1 MFNPFDP
8 RRTEAAA
15 QKVARMRRREPH
27 LARRELAER
36 VIAEK
41 CWWCALAGALTAVPA
56 VVPGL
61 GTVVALLGGAA
72 VDVALLT
79 HLLSGLVLEL
89 AAVYGRPLTG
99 PSPVRETLWAF
110 MVATGT
116 GSLGAGLSRS
126 VVARL
131 SHEAFT
137 NLLHQVLWSLGIRSV
152 GRSTLARLIPVLG
165 IALAG
170 GINYAVARSVGRR
183 ALAYY
188 ESRTPEDGTTVE
200 VDYRVSE

>member
-8 RRTEAAA
+8 RRLEAVA

-27 LARRELAER
+27 LSRRELAER
-36 VIAEK
+36 VVAEK

-56 VVPGL
+56 VVPGA

-72 VDVALLT
+72 VDVFFLT

-89 AAVYGRPLTG
+89 AAVYGRPLAG
-99 PSPVRETLWAF
+99 PGPVRESLWAF
-110 MVATGT
+110 MVATGA
-116 GSLGAGLSRS
+116 GGLGAGLSRS
-126 VVARL
+126 AVAHL
-131 SHEAFT
+131 SHEAYA
-137 NLLHQVLWSLGIRSV
+137 NLLHRVLWSLGLRSV
-152 GRSTLARLIPVLG
+152 GRSTLARLIPVFG

-170 GINYAVARSVGRR
+170 GVNYAVARAVGRR

-188 ESRTPEDGTTVE
+188 ESRSPEGETTVE
-200 VDYRVSE
+200 GEYRVLD